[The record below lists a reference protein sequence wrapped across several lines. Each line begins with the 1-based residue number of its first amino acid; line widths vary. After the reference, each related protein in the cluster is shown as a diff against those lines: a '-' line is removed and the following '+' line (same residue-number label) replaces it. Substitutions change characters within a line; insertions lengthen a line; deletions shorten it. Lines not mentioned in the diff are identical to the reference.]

1 MLQQVV
7 EANRT
12 VGQLETR
19 LLQLGGPDRPEL
31 GETRPSA

>member
-1 MLQQVV
+1 VV

-19 LLQLGGPDRPEL
+19 LLQLGEPDRPEL